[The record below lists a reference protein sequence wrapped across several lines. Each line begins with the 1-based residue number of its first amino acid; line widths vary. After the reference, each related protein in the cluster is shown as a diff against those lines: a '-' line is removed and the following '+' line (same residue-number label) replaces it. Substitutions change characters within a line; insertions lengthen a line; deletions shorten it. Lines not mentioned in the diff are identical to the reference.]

1 MEKALG
7 DIILHVCNVLNKHSV
22 QYILVGGTAVALH
35 GYFRHS
41 ISQDGVISDKPDL
54 DFWYN
59 PTYGNYFNLL
69 NALEELGQNVSQY
82 REEQR
87 PDPKN
92 SFFRYQLE
100 KFNLDLLPRLKAPLK
115 FGDSFTRKEIVTFKR
130 IEIPFINYDDLI
142 LDKETNARPKD
153 KTDIEELKKK
163 KKG

>member
-22 QYILVGGTAVALH
+22 QYIMVGGAAVALH

-41 ISQDGVISDKPDL
+41 INHEGEISDKPDL

-59 PTYGNYFNLL
+59 PTYENYFNLL
-69 NALEELGQNVSQY
+69 NALEELGQNVSKFK
-82 REEQR
+82 EEQS

-92 SFFRYQLE
+92 SFFRYQLD
-100 KFNLDLLPRLKAPLK
+100 KFNLDLLPKLKAPLK
-115 FGDSFTRKEIVTFKR
+115 FRDSFTRKEIVTLKN

-142 LDKETNARPKD
+142 LDKETNSRPKD

-163 KKG
+163 KKR